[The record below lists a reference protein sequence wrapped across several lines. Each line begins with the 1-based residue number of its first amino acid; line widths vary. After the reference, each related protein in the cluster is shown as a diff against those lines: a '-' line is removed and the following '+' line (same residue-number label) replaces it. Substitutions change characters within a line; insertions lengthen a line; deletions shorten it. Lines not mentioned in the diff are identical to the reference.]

1 MNGVTSILPVVIFT
15 ELLTP
20 VLNPEVPLPTRRQC
34 ARILRVL
41 IQFCYT
47 AAHTHGERNIY
58 NRLYSLTHNLDQ
70 LDYNVTDALSAIY
83 QEIHTDGHTPHFI
96 VFLDSMASVL
106 ESGTGDYLQYSCLM
120 PR

>member
-1 MNGVTSILPVVIFT
+1 MNGVTSIPPVVIFT

-47 AAHTHGERNIY
+47 ATHNHGERTIY
-58 NRLYSLTHNLDQ
+58 NRLFALTLNLDQ
-70 LDYNVTDALSAIY
+70 LDYHVTEALSAIY
-83 QEIHTDGHTPHFI
+83 QEIHSEGHTAHYI
-96 VFLDSMASVL
+96 VFLDSIAGVL
-106 ESGTGDYLQYSCLM
+106 ESGTGDYLHYSCLF